1 MRAVIR
7 RDVALPKTY
16 LPPTK
21 PVRAKSSVYIP
32 LKEEMVQKK
41 NIGPWTETETAK
53 AVRMWNE
60 GMHLQD
66 IAEELGRS
74 KDAVRIR
81 INQNRYSGEV
91 KSRSRKWTP
100 QQEQILTELVESGC
114 DFDEISVRIGK
125 TRGAVRKHWQ
135 HMRKEKSEI

>member
-1 MRAVIR
+1 M
-7 RDVALPKTY
+7 
-16 LPPTK
+16 
-21 PVRAKSSVYIP
+21 
-32 LKEEMVQKK
+32 
-41 NIGPWTETETAK
+41 ETAE
-53 AVRMWNE
+53 AVRLWNE
-60 GMHLQD
+60 GMHLKD

-100 QQEQILTELVESGC
+100 QQEQILTEMVESGC

-125 TRGAVRKHWQ
+125 TRGAVRKHWM

>member
-1 MRAVIR
+1 MKAAIKKGVS
-7 RDVALPKTY
+7 LPETY

-21 PVRAKSSVYIP
+21 PVYVKPSTAIP
-32 LKEEMVQKK
+32 LKEEVLKK
-41 NIGPWTETETAK
+41 TNAGPWTEIEEAD

-60 GMHLQD
+60 GMRLQD
-66 IAEELGRS
+66 IAEELGRT

-91 KSRSRKWTP
+91 KSRSRKWTQ
-100 QQEQILTELVESGC
+100 QQEQILTDMLESGC

-125 TRGAVRKHWQ
+125 TRAAVRKHWQ
-135 HMRKEKSEI
+135 HMRSGK